1 MSGDWAD
8 AGTKVRA
15 ERCAAL
21 DVLGVSHGFG
31 LRQSGLA
38 VALDREEALERLR
51 PAHVELMQEIGCGEA
66 LWCRAEQVHGAAVA
80 AATFEGGD
88 YYPSVDALIT
98 DDPRVCLGIY
108 VADCCAVFIVDPER
122 KAVGLVHA
130 GAKGTRLGVVPAT
143 LNAMRSVFGVRPE
156 SLSVVLSACIRPPF
170 YEVDFAAEIR
180 KQCEEFGVQQVWDS
194 RQCTGAQLDR
204 YYSYRMER
212 GRTGRM
218 LALLSVRH

>member
-21 DVLGVSHGFG
+21 DVLGVRHGFG
-31 LRQSGLA
+31 LRQRGLA

-51 PAHVELMQEIGCGEA
+51 PAHKELGKELGCGEA

-80 AATFEGGD
+80 VATFEAGD
-88 YYPSVDALIT
+88 YYADVDALIT
-98 DDPRVCLGIY
+98 NDPRVCLGIY
-108 VADCCAVFIVDPER
+108 VADCCAVFVVDMEH

-143 LNAMRSVFGVRPE
+143 LNAMRRSFGSRPQ
-156 SLSVVLSACIRPPF
+156 SLSVVLSACIRPPH
-170 YEVDFAAEIR
+170 YEVDFAAQIR
-180 KQCEEFGVQQVWDS
+180 KQCEEFGVPQVWDS
-194 RQCTGAQLDR
+194 RQCTGADLDR

-218 LALLSVRH
+218 LALLAVPH